1 MTFAS
6 RQTPQLAA
14 VGGLQTESLA
24 SGSGGVLLSTLFAI
38 PPEANC
44 CWIQEAG
51 TSSAALKYRMDGT
64 SGWAAGADALEL
76 YAPSYLQLVNR
87 AQMNALSLAAS
98 SGTKTITV
106 QFFTGQF
113 GPIGAPPQPANVSG
127 VIPPPPPGLSAVI
140 TQNTVHVMKNGN
152 DATGTRNRLD
162 LPFLTIAAAEAA
174 AQFGDT
180 IVVWPGTYDE
190 ENLASGLT
198 NVTYL
203 LLDAMIGGSG
213 SNPTFNI
220 DGRIDIIGSG
230 DIIGPITG
238 PCVQV
243 TSGGGGRI
251 MVNLNGQNDTGLYV
265 QHGNVDISANVEA
278 DQTAVRCDAGR
289 ITMRG
294 NVRSFSAIAVQVSG
308 ASESAAIIDITGNV
322 QGETVGVL
330 TNSGTVRVTGNV
342 TATDQALN
350 ASTGRIIVR
359 GNVSSD
365 TSTAAGAVNG
375 NIEVHGN
382 VDNVSSYGVYVTGAG
397 GVDVWG
403 NVTSEGD
410 YGVAANSGLVRIWG
424 DVNLTQSGNGNAAVT
439 NGGTMEIYGRVRNRG
454 VGTCA
459 FCQTGI
465 MTIYG
470 DCEAVDTGDGARCE
484 LGEMKIYGDARSQDA
499 RGAFLTDTGSLFV
512 EGIAFSKTVQAAEAN
527 GGTLT
532 LGRGAV
538 TQGAFPA
545 VYFGA
550 AGGTVTLEGNAYLEG
565 GAVNIIDEAGGGGT
579 VNSRGAYA
587 NNTTVA
593 GGVTLNGTLN
603 LI

>member
-14 VGGLQTESLA
+14 VGGLQTQSLA
-24 SGSGGVLLSTLFAI
+24 SGSGGVLLSTLFTI

-51 TSSAALKYRMDGT
+51 TSSAPLKYRMDGS
-64 SGWAAGADALEL
+64 SGWVAGADALEL
-76 YAPSYLQLVNR
+76 YAPAYVQLVNR

-113 GPIGAPPQPANVSG
+113 GPIGAPPEPANVSG

-152 DATGTRNRLD
+152 DGTGARNRLD
-162 LPFLTIAAAEAA
+162 LPYLTIAAAEAV
-174 AQFGDT
+174 AQAGDT
-180 IVVWPGTYDE
+180 IMIWPGTYAE
-190 ENLASGLT
+190 GGLASLAST
-198 NVTYL
+198 YYL
-203 LLDAMIGGSG
+203 LGATIAA
-213 SNPTFNI
+213 P
-220 DGRIDIIGSG
+220 
-230 DIIGPITG
+230 
-238 PCVQV
+238 
-243 TSGGGGRI
+243 
-251 MVNLNGQNDTGLYV
+251 NGQSVFSLTADTAIEGTGTLTSTDTDAVVVASGAVVRIAATIESSGAGGLR
-265 QHGNVDISANVEA
+265 VDSGAVTLYGNVEA
-278 DQTAVRCDAGR
+278 DATAVRCTAGS
-289 ITMRG
+289 IQMVG
-294 NVRSFSAIAVQVSG
+294 NATSLSGIAVQTNA
-308 ASESAAIIDITGNV
+308 ASETAGTIDITGNV
-322 QGETVGVL
+322 QGETVGIL

-342 TATDQALN
+342 SATDQALN

-382 VDNVSSYGVYVTGAG
+382 VDNVSSYGVYVTGTG

-403 NVTSEGD
+403 NVTSDGD
-410 YGVAANSGLVRIWG
+410 YGAAANSGLVRIWG
-424 DVNLTQSGNGNAAVT
+424 DVTLTASGNGNAAVT
-439 NGGTMEIYGRVRNRG
+439 NGGTMEIYGRVRNLG
-454 VGTCA
+454 TGTCA
-459 FCQTGI
+459 FCQDGV

-470 DCEAVDTGDGARCE
+470 DCEASDTGDAARCE
-484 LGEMKIYGDARSQDA
+484 AGTMKVYGDATSTDG
-499 RGAFLTDTGSLFV
+499 RGVFQKNGGTMYCEGVATG
-512 EGIAFSKTVQAAEAN
+512 GGVQAAECN
-527 GGTLT
+527 RGTLT
-532 LGRGAV
+532 LGRGAI
-538 TQGAFPA
+538 TAAASPA
-545 VYFGA
+545 VLFGA
-550 AGGTVTLEGNAYLEG
+550 GGGTVILEGNAYLEG
-565 GAVNIIDEAGGGGT
+565 GAANIIDEAGGGGT

-587 NNTTVA
+587 NNITVA